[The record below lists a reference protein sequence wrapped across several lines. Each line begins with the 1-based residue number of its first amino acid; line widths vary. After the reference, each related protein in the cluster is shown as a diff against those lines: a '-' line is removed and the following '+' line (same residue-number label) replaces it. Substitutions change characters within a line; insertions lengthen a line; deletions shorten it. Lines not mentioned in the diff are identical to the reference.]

1 MTGMTGAA
9 RSALQ
14 RELEGLHAQE
24 EFPCKF
30 TEGLNKSVAND
41 FLPFARSGG
50 TWARKG
56 SWLQKFF
63 NFANKVCRASGKVRS
78 EDECLRSNV
87 MCRHFITFVA
97 GEGKGVTRPRS
108 ARAVLSAARQKLG
121 APPLKDDPTISAVVD
136 GAEAANP
143 RTKKQSAGLTAT
155 MVKMVANGWGA
166 SSSWFFLQVALIVTL
181 GFVSLMRLGEIRKI
195 HFDGV
200 RVVFNDGSESL
211 VAALQAWPAVE
222 DIKGLMFHLPWRKN
236 HKQLDCWVPV
246 ACPVTIKLFLRHVRL
261 RVKHKCRSRFLFPA
275 RRGEKMHHANPVG
288 HQSVVSAMRHALC
301 ECVPLMTR
309 KWAKLYTGH
318 ALRVGGSNH
327 MRKIG
332 ISDDVHRRLGGWMTL
347 VAAQGYMAMSAR
359 EKLAYTLKLAGK
371 QQRESAF
378 RRRDAIAALR
388 EDNIRGLL
396 A

>member
-1 MTGMTGAA
+1 MTGAA

-14 RELEGLHAQE
+14 RELKELQAQE
-24 EFPCKF
+24 EFPCKL

-63 NFANKVCRASGKVRS
+63 AFANKVCRESGKVRT
-78 EDECLRSNV
+78 EDECLRSKV

-97 GEGKGVTRPRS
+97 GEGKGVTRARS

-121 APPLKDDPTISAVVD
+121 VPPLSDDPTISAVVD

-166 SSSWFFLQVALIVTL
+166 SSSWFALQVALIVTL

-195 HFDGV
+195 YFDGV

-211 VAALQAWPAVE
+211 VAELQSWPAVE
-222 DIKGLMFHLPWRKN
+222 EIKGLLFHLPWRKN
-236 HKQLDCWVPV
+236 HKHLDCWVPV
-246 ACPVTIKLFLRHVRL
+246 ACPLTIKLFLRHVRL
-261 RVKHKCRSRFLFPA
+261 RVKSKCRSRFLFPA
-275 RRGEKMHHANPVG
+275 RRGQKMHNKNPVG

-332 ISDDVHRRLGGWMTL
+332 IADDVHRRLGGWMTL
-347 VAAQGYMAMSAR
+347 VAAQGYMALSAR
-359 EKLAYTLKLAGK
+359 EKLAYTLKLAGR
-371 QQRESAF
+371 QRRESAF
-378 RRRDAIAALR
+378 RRDDALAALR
-388 EDNIRGLL
+388 GENIRGLL

>member
-1 MTGMTGAA
+1 MTGAA
-9 RSALQ
+9 RSAIQ
-14 RELEGLHAQE
+14 RELDGLHARE
-24 EFPCKF
+24 EFPCKL

-56 SWLQKFF
+56 SWLKKFF
-63 NFANKVCRASGKVRS
+63 AFAKNVCRESGKVRT
-78 EDECLRSNV
+78 EGECLRSNV

-97 GEGKGVTRPRS
+97 GEKKGVTRPRS
-108 ARAVLSAARQKLG
+108 ARMVLSAARIKLG
-121 APPLKDDPTISAVVD
+121 APSLKDDPVISAVVD

-155 MVKMVANGWGA
+155 MVKMIARGWGA
-166 SSSWFFLQVALIVTL
+166 SSSWFFLQVALIISL

-195 HFDGV
+195 YVDGV

-211 VAALQAWPAVE
+211 LGQLQAWPAVD
-222 DIKGLMFHLPWRKN
+222 DIKGLLFHLPWRKN

-246 ACPVTIKLFLRHVRL
+246 ACPVTIKLFLRHFRL
-261 RVKHKCRSRFLFPA
+261 RTKRKCRSQFLFPA
-275 RRGEKMHHANPVG
+275 RRGAKMHHENPVG

-301 ECVPLMTR
+301 ECVPLMSR
-309 KWAKLYTGH
+309 IWSKLYTGH

-332 ISDDVHRRLGGWMTL
+332 IADDVHRRLGGWMTL

-359 EKLAYTLKLAGK
+359 EKLAYTLKLASK

-378 RRRDAIAALR
+378 RRGDALAVLR
-388 EDNIRGLL
+388 EDNMRGLL